1 MFNLGL
7 LADEVLHLLSQE
19 VVLVDVHVL
28 QFPEVMLEVDD
39 ILHDLLERLVVQL
52 DRLMLEGRQLTP
64 QQLRLLLVLVQVLVE
79 LHNVLLHS
87 TWVIVVSSVF
97 FCDI

>member
-1 MFNLGL
+1 MLNLGL
-7 LADEVLHLLSQE
+7 LSDKVLHLLSQE

-28 QFPEVMLEVDD
+28 ELPEVMLEVDD

-79 LHNVLLHS
+79 LHNVRLHRLLLFN
-87 TWVIVVSSVF
+87 IVSF
-97 FCDI
+97 F